1 MAQTIDTST
10 FIEGVDNMKI
20 LLAQPYGD
28 NGTLKHDLI
37 YKEIQLFIEETKEQ
51 IDLIIFP
58 EAFEFAE
65 DIEEQGLDM
74 VIKVSKFFNIP
85 VLMGISGACGTEEAY
100 YFNPHVDS
108 ENPKDDSYAK
118 LYIKHST
125 SPTVYFDIEN
135 SEEIASMVY
144 CPIILKGKVIQV
156 CICHDMFYPLL
167 MERLHQ
173 HGMDMLINLTGGNVK
188 LSKWNA
194 LLKGRSLEIEGP
206 VICTMSNRPSMGQKS
221 DRIVFDNGKQLKA
234 KYQKFD
240 GVKNHAYSIFDL
252 NKYQQLEQ
260 PSPFYSDKKYDQL
273 TIGFQ
278 NEDIIF
284 TDDGMIE
291 FALEEIESFDNSLR
305 YQVGSEIVHVHIG
318 MEQDLYNRVFVFNEP
333 RFEKEHHV
341 FIYVLD
347 KVIPYDEA
355 VALAKL
361 RAIENRIAVVIKT
374 PKYLIGAK
382 TNRYK
387 DVQLFTGRSFG
398 FDLQHMYGF
407 DSVYEKN
414 KSSMN
419 GININHKEKY
429 EAIIDIEGEN

>member
-1 MAQTIDTST
+1 MAQTIDTSI

-37 YKEIQLFIEETKEQ
+37 YKEIQLFIKETKEQ

-100 YFNPHVDS
+100 Y
-108 ENPKDDSYAK
+108 
-118 LYIKHST
+118 L
-125 SPTVYFDIEN
+125 
-135 SEEIASMVY
+135 IASMVY

-206 VICTMSNRPSMGQKS
+206 VICTMGNRPSMGQKS

-234 KYQKFD
+234 KYQKFN

-278 NEDIIF
+278 KEDIIF

-291 FALEEIESFDNSLR
+291 FALEEIESFDNYLR

-347 KVIPYDEA
+347 EVIPYDEA

-414 KSSMN
+414 KNSMN
-419 GININHKEKY
+419 GINIIHKEKY